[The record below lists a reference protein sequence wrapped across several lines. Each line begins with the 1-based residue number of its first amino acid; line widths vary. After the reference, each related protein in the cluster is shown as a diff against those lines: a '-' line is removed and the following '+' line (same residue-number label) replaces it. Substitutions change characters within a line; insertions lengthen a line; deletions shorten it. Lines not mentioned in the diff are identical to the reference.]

1 MNNVSLQEVSEMHG
15 PELVRLL
22 SDMIRAGKREGGT
35 SGLEG
40 DRARLMIE
48 EMQKFTENVHMDDFG
63 NAIGA
68 LGELH
73 SPKKTI
79 WFIGHI
85 DTVAKGEWGDA
96 AYEPKI
102 DGNRLYG
109 RGSSDQ
115 LAGVV
120 SSIVA
125 LKILKKHE
133 SELKAAGIR
142 VVVMGNP
149 HEEDC
154 EGESIKYLLAEAGK
168 EVSQLPAWLQRLP
181 DIMFT
186 TEPTSN
192 EEGIPRPYFGHR
204 GRYLYE
210 ISVKGETGHG
220 SVIIKVPA
228 GEVFSKVIARIYE
241 QVKGPDSVKFGIDT
255 YAFTNGAITSPSFN
269 AHTEVAK
276 WNIDFRIAPT
286 SDPEFILN
294 DMRQVAEE
302 VRKEIADAKKLELSE
317 VPMVEFSVVAPEF
330 VTHNGHEFIGVQE
343 LPGPWLA
350 PEHELRVIANNVY
363 QELFGF
369 EPPFDKPRTTLPGAV
384 TDDPKEGDQTIR
396 DFYNFSTDLTGL
408 AQLIR
413 KATKD
418 GSEVPKIAFMGLGS
432 GIEEQAHRNGEWC
445 PINSLAGATAY
456 YVALVMQLIEY
467 SA

>member
-1 MNNVSLQEVSEMHG
+1 MKSHTVQEIVQQQGAELVSL
-15 PELVRLL
+15 L
-22 SDMIRAGKREGGT
+22 SAMIQAGAREGGT

-48 EMQKFTENVHMDDFG
+48 ELKKFTENVHMDDFG

-85 DTVAKGEWGDA
+85 DTVAKGEWGEDA
-96 AYEPKI
+96 YKPKVV
-102 DGNRLYG
+102 GNQLFG

-125 LKILKKHE
+125 LKVLKNQE
-133 SELKAAGIR
+133 NELKEAGIR
-142 VVVMGNP
+142 VIVMGNP

-154 EGESIKYLLAEAGK
+154 EGESIKYLLAEAAK
-168 EVSQLPAWLQRLP
+168 EVSQLPEWLMGLP
-181 DIMFT
+181 NIIVT
-186 TEPTSN
+186 TEPTST
-192 EEGIPRPYFGHR
+192 EDGTPRPYFGHR

-210 ISVKGETGHG
+210 VSVKGETGHG

-228 GEVFSKVIARIYE
+228 GEVFSRVIARIYE
-241 QVKGPDSVKFGIDT
+241 SVKGPDSVKFGIDT
-255 YAFTNGAITSPSFN
+255 YAFTNGSITSPSFN

-286 SDPEFILN
+286 SDPEFILD
-294 DMRQVAEE
+294 DMKDIAEE
-302 VRKEIADAKKLELSE
+302 IRQQIAEEKKVAISEIPL
-317 VPMVEFSVVAPEF
+317 VTFSVVAPEF
-330 VTHNGHEFIGVQE
+330 VTHNGHRFTGVQE

-350 PEHELRVIANNVY
+350 PEHPLRAIAAKTYAEV
-363 QELFGF
+363 FGF
-369 EPPFDKPRTTLPGAV
+369 VPPFDKPRTSLAGARK
-384 TDDPKEGDQTIR
+384 DDQKEGDQTIR

-413 KATKD
+413 RAAKD
-418 GSEVPKIAFMGLGS
+418 GSVVPEIAFMGLGS

-445 PINSLAGATAY
+445 PINSLANATAY
-456 YVALVMQLIEY
+456 YVALVRNLVQ
-467 SA
+467 

>member
-1 MNNVSLQEVSEMHG
+1 MNNIAISEEQMS
-15 PELVRLL
+15 ELVRIL

-48 EMQKFTENVHMDDFG
+48 EMRKFTENVHIDDFG

-68 LGELH
+68 VGEIH
-73 SPKKTI
+73 APKKTI

-85 DTVAKGEWGDA
+85 DTVAKGEWGDE

-102 DGNRLYG
+102 EGNKLYG

-125 LKILKKHE
+125 LKVLKEQE
-133 SELKAAGIR
+133 SALKTAGVR

-154 EGESIKYLLAEAGK
+154 EGESIKYLLAEAKK
-168 EVSQLPAWLQRLP
+168 EVSQLPAWLQGLP
-181 DIMFT
+181 DIIFT

-210 ISVKGETGHG
+210 VSVKGETGHG

-228 GEVFSKVIARIYE
+228 GEVFSRAIARIYQ

-255 YAFTNGAITSPSFN
+255 YAFTNGSIASPSFN

-286 SDPEFILN
+286 SEPEFILN
-294 DMRQVAEE
+294 DMKKAAED
-302 VRKEIADAKKLELSE
+302 VRLEIANEKGIPIES
-317 VPMVEFSVVAPEF
+317 VPTVEFSLVAPEF
-330 VTHNGHEFIGVQE
+330 VTHNGYEFTGLQE
-343 LPGPWLA
+343 LPGPWLS
-350 PEHELRVIANNVY
+350 PDHELRAVANRVY
-363 QELFGF
+363 QDIFGF
-369 EPPFDKPRTTLPGAV
+369 EPPFDKPRTTLPGAKM
-384 TDDPKEGDQTIR
+384 DDPKEGDQTIR

-408 AQLIR
+408 AQLTR

-418 GSEVPKIAFMGLGS
+418 GVELPKIAFMGLGS

-445 PINSLAGATAY
+445 PINSLASATAY
-456 YVALVMQLIEY
+456 YVALVMRLSEY
-467 SA
+467 ST